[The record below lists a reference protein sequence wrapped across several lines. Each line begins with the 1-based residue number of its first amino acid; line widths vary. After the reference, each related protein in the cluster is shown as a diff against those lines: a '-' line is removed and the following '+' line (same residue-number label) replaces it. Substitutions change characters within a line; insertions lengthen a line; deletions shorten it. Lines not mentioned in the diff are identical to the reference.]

1 MEEGRKEGRK
11 EARKQGR
18 REGRKQG
25 SMEGSKEAR
34 KHERKHGRK
43 GGKKN
48 RGWIQGERKGGDEIR
63 LDEMRSWDLE
73 RKVRKEKNR
82 QDKTRLD

>member
-1 MEEGRKEGRK
+1 MEEGRKEGKKQGSKEEGKEGRK
-11 EARKQGR
+11 EAWK
-18 REGRKQG
+18 EGRKQG
-25 SMEGSKEAR
+25 R
-34 KHERKHGRK
+34 KHGRKHGRK

-82 QDKTRLD
+82 RDKTRLD

>member
-1 MEEGRKEGRK
+1 MEEGRKEGK
-11 EARKQGR
+11 KQGR

-25 SMEGSKEAR
+25 SMEGRKEAR
-34 KHERKHGRK
+34 KHGRKHGRK